1 MRYETVALG
10 GSTAASLDC
19 YVLDPHLSST
29 ECVRR
34 PAMLILPG
42 GAYLK
47 QAHREGEPVAARFLG
62 MGYSAFI
69 LRYSTY
75 VTDVTDDGK
84 PVADPLSHYPVQV
97 IEAMRAMQWLHDHA
111 EELWIDETRIYVL
124 GFSAGA
130 HILCSMCERF
140 DDKVLTGQLEVS
152 AESSILPAAQLLAYP
167 MVSASV
173 LLKKAESAEMHDMLM
188 QAIMG
193 KADPTEEEIARLDLV
208 KGARPEMPPTFIWQT
223 AQDTTVDPLETLD
236 LAHALLKLG
245 VPCEMHLYGEGPH
258 GMGLADRTCCMH
270 EELIDER
277 VATWVGLADS
287 WLKKLDR

>member
-1 MRYETVALG
+1 MRYKTVALG

-29 ECVRR
+29 ERICR

-75 VTDVTDDGK
+75 VVDVADDGK
-84 PVADPLSHYPVQV
+84 PVVNHSSHYPVQI
-97 IEAMRAMQWLHDHA
+97 IEAMRAMKWLHDHA
-111 EELWIDETRIYVL
+111 GELWIDETRIYAL

-140 DDKVLTGQLEVS
+140 DDKELTGQLGES
-152 AESSILPAAQLLAYP
+152 AGSCILPAAQLLAYP

-173 LLKKAESAEMHDMLM
+173 LLKKAENTEMRDMLM
-188 QAIMG
+188 QAIMR
-193 KADPTEEEIARLDLV
+193 KTDPTEEEIACLDLV
-208 KGARPEMPPTFIWQT
+208 AGARPEMPPTFIWQT

-245 VPCEMHLYGEGPH
+245 VPCEVHLYGEGLH
-258 GMGLADRTCCMH
+258 GMGLADQTSCIR

-277 VATWVGLADS
+277 VATWSGLADS
-287 WLKKLDR
+287 WLKKLQ